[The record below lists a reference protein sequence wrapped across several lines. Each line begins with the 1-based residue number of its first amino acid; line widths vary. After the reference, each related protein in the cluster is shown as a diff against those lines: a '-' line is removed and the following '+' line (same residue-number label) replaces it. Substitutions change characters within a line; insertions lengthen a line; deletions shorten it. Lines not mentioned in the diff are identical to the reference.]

1 MFAMISHNKL
11 SQSKE
16 EKWDYFDRIYQLIF
30 PFLFFQESY
39 AQGNIKFSFNLS
51 ALFTKKKSCI
61 LEDNVNDFGQILIVI
76 SV

>member
-11 SQSKE
+11 SQSNE
-16 EKWDYFDRIYQLIF
+16 EKGDYFDRIYQLIF

-51 ALFTKKKSCI
+51 ALFTKKI
-61 LEDNVNDFGQILIVI
+61 LHFRGQC
-76 SV
+76 